1 MSQRV
6 FLFSL
11 SKPLWGGG
19 KGKPSV
25 KSALQEKGKDPK
37 PGELAMARVK
47 SLDKSDGGPNPWVV
61 QNPGMSCGK

>member
-1 MSQRV
+1 M
-6 FLFSL
+6 
-11 SKPLWGGG
+11 
-19 KGKPSV
+19 